1 MNVEI
6 VPGEKFLGVLP
17 KIRISDKGS
26 YVESET
32 KVYDR
37 MAFKYLSWLMF
48 PLLVAYSI
56 YSIIYEEQ
64 RGW

>member
-6 VPGEKFLGVLP
+6 VHDEKFLGVLP
-17 KIRISDKGS
+17 KIRISDKGT
-26 YVESET
+26 YIESST
-32 KVYDR
+32 KQYDE

-48 PLLVAYSI
+48 PLLVCYAI
-56 YSIIYEEQ
+56 YSLIYEEQ